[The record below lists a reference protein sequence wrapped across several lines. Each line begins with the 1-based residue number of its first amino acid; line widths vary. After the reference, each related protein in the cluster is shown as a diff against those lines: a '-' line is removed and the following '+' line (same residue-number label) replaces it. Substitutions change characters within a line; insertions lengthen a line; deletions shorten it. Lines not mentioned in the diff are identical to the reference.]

1 MSTESGMG
9 LVKYCDI
16 SVVKTKIS
24 RAQPFTWHALLK
36 KRESV
41 LCLVV

>member
-16 SVVKTKIS
+16 NVVKTKIS
-24 RAQPFTWHALLK
+24 RVHPFTWHALLK